1 MRTKHICG
9 KGAAYVLAAMFLAA
23 CLLIP
28 MTEVQAAEAYKVGAV
43 FSVTGRASFLGDP
56 EKKTVLM
63 LQEEINKEGGINGH
77 PLEVVIYD
85 DEGDAT
91 KCALAVRKLITRDEV
106 CAIIG
111 PSLSGLSL
119 AVVPEAEKHEIPL
132 VSCAAS
138 YKIVTK
144 DPETG
149 EQWKWVFKTPQS
161 DSMAVEAIYTHMKEH
176 GISKI
181 AIMSVTTG
189 YGESGRSELLRL
201 ASQFGMTIVADEK
214 YGPADTDMT
223 AQLTKIKGLAPQAIV
238 NWSIGPT
245 QVVVVR
251 NWKELGMTNVTFY
264 QSHGF
269 GSRKN
274 IELAAGAAEGVYCPL
289 GACNIAEVLPKD
301 DPQKGVTMAYL
312 KAYTAK
318 YNEPL
323 SSFGGHAWDALKM
336 VEKALGA
343 VGSDKAKIRDY
354 LENLT
359 GFVGQ
364 HGIFNFSPK
373 DHNGLTKEAFQ
384 MVVVKNGDWA
394 LVH

>member
-1 MRTKHICG
+1 MKQGLTVG
-9 KGAAYVLAAMFLAA
+9 KGAASLMVAVLVTT
-23 CLLIP
+23 LILMP
-28 MTEVQAAEAYKVGAV
+28 VVKVHAAEAYKVGAV

-56 EKKTVLM
+56 EKKTAMM
-63 LQEEINKEGGINGH
+63 LQEEINQKGGINGH
-77 PLEVVIYD
+77 PLELVIYD
-85 DEGDAT
+85 DEGDST
-91 KCALAVRKLITRDEV
+91 KCALAVRKLITQDKV
-106 CAIIG
+106 SAIIG

-119 AVVPEAEKHEIPL
+119 AVLPEAEKHEIPL

-161 DSMAVEAIYTHMKEH
+161 DSMAVEAVYSHMKKH

-189 YGESGRSELLRL
+189 FGASGRGELLRL
-201 ASQFGMTIVADEK
+201 APDYGMTIVADEK
-214 YGPADTDMT
+214 YGPKDTDMT
-223 AQLTKIKGLAPQAIV
+223 AQLTKIKGKAPQAIV

-245 QVVVVR
+245 QVVMVR
-251 NWKELGMTNVTFY
+251 NWKELGMTNITLY

-289 GACNIAEVLPKD
+289 GACNIAEILPND
-301 DPQKGVTMAYL
+301 HPQKRVTMGYL
-312 KAYTAK
+312 RSYTAK
-318 YNEPL
+318 YSEPVA
-323 SSFGGHAWDALKM
+323 SFGGHAWDSLSM
-336 VEKALGA
+336 VVKALNA
-343 VGSDKAKIRDY
+343 VGPDKAKIRDY
-354 LENLT
+354 LENLK

-364 HGIFNFSPK
+364 HGVFNFSPK

-384 MVVVKNGDWA
+384 MVVVRYGDWT
-394 LVH
+394 LTD

>member
-1 MRTKHICG
+1 MKRKLTIGGISGCLIAG
-9 KGAAYVLAAMFLAA
+9 LLVAALIMMPVAKVHAAQ
-23 CLLIP
+23 P
-28 MTEVQAAEAYKVGAV
+28 YKVGAV

-56 EKKTVLM
+56 EKKTALM
-63 LQEEINKEGGINGH
+63 LQEEINQKGGINGH
-77 PLEVVIYD
+77 PLELIVYD
-85 DEGDAT
+85 DEGDST
-91 KCALAVRKLITRDEV
+91 KCALAVRKLITQDKV
-106 CAIIG
+106 VAIIG

-119 AVVPEAEKHEIPL
+119 AVVPEAEKHKIPL

-144 DPETG
+144 NPDTG

-161 DSMAVEAIYTHMKEH
+161 DSMAVEAIYTRMKRH
-176 GISKI
+176 GITKI

-189 YGESGRSELLRL
+189 FGASGRSELLRL
-201 ASQFGMTIVADEK
+201 ATQYGMKIVADEK
-214 YGPADTDMT
+214 YGPKDTDMT

-251 NWKELGMTNVTFY
+251 NWKELGMTSIAFY

-289 GACNIAEVLPKD
+289 GACNIAEILPED
-301 DPQKGVTMAYL
+301 HPQNQVTMSYMHAY
-312 KAYTAK
+312 KAK

-323 SSFGGHAWDALKM
+323 SSFGGHAWDALRM
-336 VEKALGA
+336 VANALKA
-343 VGSDKAKIRDY
+343 VGPDKAKIRDY
-354 LENLT
+354 IENQK

-364 HGIFNFSPK
+364 HGVFNFSPQ
-373 DHNGLTKEAFQ
+373 DHNGLTKNAFQ
-384 MVVVKNGDWA
+384 MVVVKKGDWA
-394 LVH
+394 LVD

>member
-1 MRTKHICG
+1 MKTKGTFG
-9 KGAAYVLAAMFLAA
+9 KGAAHWLAAMLLATF
-23 CLLIP
+23 LLIP
-28 MTEVQAAEAYKVGAV
+28 MTRIQAAEAYKVGAV

-91 KCALAVRKLITRDEV
+91 KCALAVRKLIARDEV

-161 DSMAVEAIYTHMKEH
+161 DSMAVEAIYTHMKEK
-176 GISKI
+176 GVSKI
-181 AIMSVTTG
+181 AVMSVTTG

-274 IELAAGAAEGVYCPL
+274 IELAAGAAEGVFCPL
-289 GACNIAEVLPKD
+289 GACNIAEVLPMD
-301 DPQKGVTMAYL
+301 HPQKGVAMAYL
-312 KAYTAK
+312 KAYAAK

-323 SSFGGHAWDALKM
+323 SSFGGHAWDALSM
-336 VEKALGA
+336 AAKALKA
-343 VGSDKAKIRDY
+343 VGPDKAKIRDY

-384 MVVVKNGDWA
+384 MVVVKDGDWA